1 MPPSS
6 RTTMRFD
13 CARANFSTAGAP
25 SVPNAAAACRTRRR
39 EGWEVESSFM
49 GAPGK
54 AASLRGGR
62 GRQEPSGVEKILR
75 VEQVLDALHH
85 LHLDSRLEERHL
97 LREHLPDA
105 VLRAEG
111 AAQRLRDFVHR
122 MLHAMRD
129 LVGVGA

>member
-13 CARANFSTAGAP
+13 CARANCSTAGAP

-62 GRQEPSGVEKILR
+62 RQQPPGVEYVLR
-75 VEQVLDALHH
+75 VEQLLDALHQ
-85 LHLDSRLEERHL
+85 LHFDMRLEQRHL
-97 LREHLPDA
+97 LREHLADA
-105 VLRAEG
+105 MLRAEG
-111 AAQRLRDFVHR
+111 AAQRMRNFVHR

-129 LVGVGA
+129 